1 MSDHYLEGKRMK
13 RMSAGEIK
21 CRVREL
27 GADLCGIASVERFAD
42 APSGFHPT
50 DIVKECKSVIVIAV
64 RFPISTISALS
75 QAAYTFVRNRLAD
88 KMDSI
93 TFQISSE
100 LETLGSC
107 AVPIPSSDPYDY
119 WDDSR
124 RHGQGILSLKHAAVR
139 AGLGQ
144 MGKNTLL
151 MNDRFGNM
159 LWLGAVLLDKELEAD
174 LIATY
179 QACIPGCRICLDSC
193 PANALDGITIEQR
206 KCRGVSAK
214 YTEGGGGV
222 YACNLCRK
230 ICPRREGIK

>member
-1 MSDHYLEGKRMK
+1 MEIN
-13 RMSAGEIK
+13 AGDIK
-21 CRVREL
+21 YRAREL
-27 GADLCGIASVERFAD
+27 GAELCGIASIERFAD

-50 DIVKECKSVIVIAV
+50 DIVKECKSIIVLAA
-64 RFPISTISALS
+64 RFPASTLAGSS
-75 QAAYTFVRNRLAD
+75 QAAYTFVRNRLVD

-100 LETLGSC
+100 LEELGCC
-107 AVPIPSSDPYDY
+107 AIPIPSSDPYDY

-151 MNDRFGNM
+151 IHNQLGNM
-159 LWLGAVLLDKELEAD
+159 LWLGAVVLDGELEAD
-174 LIATY
+174 PVADY
-179 QACIPGCRICLDSC
+179 QACIPGCRLCLEYC
-193 PANALDGITIEQR
+193 PADALNGITVEQR
-206 KCRGVSAK
+206 KCRSVSAK

-222 YACNLCRK
+222 YTCNLCRK
-230 ICPRREGIK
+230 ICPRHLGIK